1 MNALSETL
9 HPRPHGDPG
18 IIPVSFPEPN
28 GPGIEETSA
37 FLTTALRSGKFI
49 GLRFA
54 CYHPR
59 LDPGFKA
66 ASAVVGLLRSALSDS
81 TER

>member
-81 TER
+81 TEL